1 MALEIEQKFLE
12 PDMDLLRERLVRGGA
27 TFCSQGFE
35 DNFIFDTPDKLLR
48 SQNIL
53 LRLRHAGE
61 TVLTLKK
68 KPESLPADDSR
79 YKILEEVETVV
90 GDMAALRKILEHLGY
105 GVAFR
110 YQKFRATW
118 QWESCIICLDTLPFT
133 QVVEL
138 EGTPES
144 IQRTAQRF
152 GLDNLQSSTL
162 NYLQLY
168 RTHQQSLGLSVEDR
182 FLFTKTQRDAL
193 MEARMESR

>member
-12 PDMDLLRERLVRGGA
+12 PDMDLLTERLTREGA
-27 TFCSQGFE
+27 AFCSQGFE
-35 DNFIFDTPDKLLR
+35 DNLIFDKPDRLLR

-61 TVLTLKK
+61 VVLTLKM
-68 KPESLPADDSR
+68 KPESPAADDPR
-79 YKILEEVETVV
+79 YKILKEIETTV
-90 GDMAALRKILEHLGY
+90 GDMAALRKILELLGY
-105 GVAFR
+105 VVVFR
-110 YQKFRATW
+110 YQKYRVIW
-118 QWESCIICLDTLPFT
+118 QWESCIICLDTLPFA

-144 IQRTAQRF
+144 IQRTAQHF
-152 GLDNLQSSTL
+152 GLDKLQSSTL

-168 RTHQQSLGLSVEDR
+168 RTHQQSLGLPVEDR

-193 MEARMESR
+193 MEVR